1 MRCRL
6 CRLHEPTL
14 SLTCGGTQAINNW
27 QPRKDVKDEQGKD
40 PDTREIIFKIL
51 EKCLSKL
58 DCLIF
63 EMLFILELKAKLK
76 KQSDSIRAK
85 VFT

>member
-40 PDTREIIFKIL
+40 PDAREIIFKIL
-51 EKCLSKL
+51 EKCLGKL

-63 EMLFILELKAKLK
+63 EMLFILELKPKLN
-76 KQSDSIRAK
+76 KQIDSIRAK